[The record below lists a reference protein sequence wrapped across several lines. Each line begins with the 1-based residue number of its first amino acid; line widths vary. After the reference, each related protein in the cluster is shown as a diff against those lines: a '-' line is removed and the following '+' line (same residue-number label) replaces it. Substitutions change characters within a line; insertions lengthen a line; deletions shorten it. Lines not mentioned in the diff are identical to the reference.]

1 MPTSLTVSPAA
12 REARL
17 TPKAV
22 RLYEARGLLP
32 PVARDTAGYR
42 RYTDEDVQR
51 LRFIGHAR
59 AAGLGLGAIRRI
71 IELRQGGEPPGP
83 EVLAVLDAHLHRIEQ
98 SIADLEDLRDTLAA
112 VIEQTQDAVH
122 HDGNDHLCR
131 ILADRELT

>member
-1 MPTSLTVSPAA
+1 MSTAA

-51 LRFIGHAR
+51 LRFIGQAR
-59 AAGLGLGAIRRI
+59 AAGLGLDAIRRI
-71 IELRQGGEPPGP
+71 IELRRGGEPPGP
-83 EVLAVLDAHLHRIEQ
+83 EVLAVLDSHIRQIEQ
-98 SIADLEDLRDTLAA
+98 SIAALEGLRDTLAT

-122 HDGNDHLCR
+122 QDGNAHLCR
-131 ILADRELT
+131 ILADQDLT